1 MLFIAPPSSPIVTA
15 FTDNDASKEVRR
27 VRLESGLKRIFGE
40 SPDQRNAEIENLL
53 DVVDNLN
60 VGETEPV
67 TRYISEHHDEM
78 RPSFYLVSDPGLG
91 FGGKRL
97 GIWCN
102 DDIAMMYRYTH
113 AAKNIRYH
121 VGGVMWE
128 DKGFDGSC
136 RLEIRFH
143 DDGKLR
149 DIALFAFDHDDN
161 RVLFSEGKTLDEFWV
176 KTLET
181 IK

>member
-1 MLFIAPPSSPIVTA
+1 MLFIAPPSSSIITA
-15 FTDNDASKEVRR
+15 FTDKDISKEVRI
-27 VRLESGLKRIFGE
+27 VRLESGLKKIFGE
-40 SPDQRNAEIENLL
+40 EPDWRENEIEDLL
-53 DVVDNLN
+53 DVVDHLN
-60 VGETEPV
+60 IGETEPV
-67 TRYISEHHDEM
+67 TRYISQHIDEM
-78 RPSFYLVSDPGLG
+78 RPSFYLVSDPGFG

-102 DDIAMMYRYTH
+102 DDIAMMYRYTRP
-113 AAKNIRYH
+113 AYNIRYH
-121 VGGVMWE
+121 VGGVLWE
-128 DKGFDGSC
+128 EKGFDGSC

-143 DDGKLR
+143 DDAELR

-161 RVLFSEGKTLDEFWV
+161 RVLFSEGKTLEEFWV